1 MALGLLLEV
10 RRVSL
15 EFFNLQPHLVGCPAL
30 AYKYAFQVLV
40 SRDLKLILGME
51 CFIVIPDVSQLLLE
65 RVLIVFGAR
74 NGALQFRLVGL
85 LVRMEAL
92 ERVKLV
98 EELVAFRCAL
108 VVVLV

>member
-1 MALGLLLEV
+1 VALGLLLEV

-15 EFFNLQPHLVGCPAL
+15 ELFNLQPHLVGCPAL
-30 AYKYAFQVLV
+30 AHKYAFQVLV

-85 LVRMEAL
+85 LVRVEAL